1 MYVTWP
7 LVDSVIHTKLIL
19 DFLFLSLAKELHL
32 EITLKHFSAGHAE
45 FRSYAELLV
54 NIRIAMYVCF
64 QRFASLLQLNY

>member
-45 FRSYAELLV
+45 FRT
-54 NIRIAMYVCF
+54 
-64 QRFASLLQLNY
+64 LNC